1 MSDRDDHDRAGDSD
15 RDDDRGE
22 LDRADDEGA
31 EAPPPNESP
40 AEEKGPMRAAILSV
54 VAAALCLAIGA
65 FATFGVKSGIGVA
78 IGGALAVAN
87 LMVFARLGQAFVAGK
102 GSSAPWGIVA
112 VLKLVALF
120 GGVWLILKSGYVS
133 GLALAV
139 GYGALPVG
147 ITIGSLFG
155 PRPPENRDE
164 DRKDF
169 SSRTRNAQSRRDV
182 VKGRRDRDR

>member
-1 MSDRDDHDRAGDSD
+1 MSDRDEHERAD
-15 RDDDRGE
+15 DDDRDEPPHSG
-22 LDRADDEGA
+22 DDDGA
-31 EAPPPNESP
+31 EAPPAAEPP

-139 GYGALPVG
+139 GYGALPIG

-155 PRPPENRDE
+155 PRPSEPPENRDE
-164 DRKDF
+164 HRKDF
-169 SSRTRNAQSRRDV
+169 SRQTRNAQSRRDV

>member
-1 MSDRDDHDRAGDSD
+1 MSDRDEHERAD
-15 RDDDRGE
+15 DDDRDEPPHRG
-22 LDRADDEGA
+22 DDDGA
-31 EAPPPNESP
+31 EAPPAAESP

-65 FATFGVKSGIGVA
+65 FATFGVKSGLGVA

-139 GYGALPVG
+139 GYGALPIG

-155 PRPPENRDE
+155 PRPSEPPENRE
-164 DRKDF
+164 ERREDF